1 MRVYF
6 FLLSYLLPLFAVAG
20 QPDRLK
26 YLDYQVTR
34 AQATEAG
41 AKLAIAGRELDA
53 YLASDAAKTFDSDS
67 TDSREELAPEVN
79 AAAKN

>member
-1 MRVYF
+1 MRV
-6 FLLSYLLPLFAVAG
+6 LCLVLSCLLPLFAEAG
-20 QPDRLK
+20 QDRLK

-34 AQATEAG
+34 AQATAAG